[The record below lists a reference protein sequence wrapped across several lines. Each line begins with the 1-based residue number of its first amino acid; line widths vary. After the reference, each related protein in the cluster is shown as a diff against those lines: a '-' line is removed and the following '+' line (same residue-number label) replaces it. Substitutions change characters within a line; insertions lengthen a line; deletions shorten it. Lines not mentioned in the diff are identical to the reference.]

1 MSNFCGTP
9 SYMRMKYDPEWK
21 QFEAKMHSHDSQEA
35 ELAGEA
41 FAETRANELRNS
53 AQARRWEA
61 SRKEAWA
68 KEKPEWK
75 KKQLLEQ
82 KLERD
87 RIIKELREGGNLMK
101 GLKPRSGLLI
111 VKPEKE
117 ELEGEIYIPNS
128 VEYQS
133 NTARVVRTSEP
144 MLTTTG
150 EVECPCKE
158 GELVLIR
165 NGSGLELKIK
175 GVEHLLIRF
184 DEVFGVV
191 EE

>member
-1 MSNFCGTP
+1 
-9 SYMRMKYDPEWK
+9 MRIKYEPAWK
-21 QFEAKMHSHDSQEA
+21 QFEAKLHSHDNDEA
-35 ELAGEA
+35 FTAGEA
-41 FAETRANELRNS
+41 FDETRQNELRNS

-61 SRKEAWA
+61 SRKESWA
-68 KEKPEWK
+68 RDKHDWK
-75 KKQLLEQ
+75 VKQLQEQ

-117 ELEGEIYIPNS
+117 QEENSGIYIPDS
-128 VEYQS
+128 VQYEA
-133 NTARVVRTSEP
+133 NTSRVVRTSDP
-144 MLTTTG
+144 IKSVNG
-150 EVECPCKE
+150 DVECPCKE
-158 GELVLIR
+158 GDLILIR
-165 NGSGLELKIK
+165 EGSGLNLKINK
-175 GVEHLLIRF
+175 EPHLLIRF